1 MSFFPPF
8 SLRRSPTHH
17 PPASTTVSGYSTS
30 SSHRTHF
37 YISEP
42 LRNSFLHVS
51 SGLPVV
57 PPPPPPAPVAPG
69 AAVSQPRPVHLTS
82 SLSSDACTVVVL
94 PSSPA
99 STSMKRAWTTKLK
112 RIFVKRKSADLIHEK
127 EEDDDEEF
135 VKKQGS
141 FLRRYLRTAAG
152 SGKKT
157 TPSLAGYVKKQQEP
171 PPLPQRNN
179 NDLLDEPV
187 SPDTRSIATTL
198 TGHTYSAEQEA
209 IQLMQKIEQLL
220 NEI

>member
-17 PPASTTVSGYSTS
+17 PPASTTVSGNSTS

-99 STSMKRAWTTKLK
+99 STSMKRAWITKLK
-112 RIFVKRKSADLIHEK
+112 RIFVKRKSADLIDEK
-127 EEDDDEEF
+127 EEDDEEF
-135 VKKQGS
+135 VRKQGS

-152 SGKKT
+152 PGKKT

-179 NDLLDEPV
+179 NDLLDEPA